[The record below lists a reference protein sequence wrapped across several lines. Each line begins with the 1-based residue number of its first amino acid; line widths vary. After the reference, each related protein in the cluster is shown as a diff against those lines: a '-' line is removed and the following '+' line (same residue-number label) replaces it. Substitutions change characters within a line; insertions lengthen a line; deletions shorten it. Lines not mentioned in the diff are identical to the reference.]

1 MNMCPPNY
9 RSSAAPDIDHY
20 IVQELRGHLETC
32 LMEGTQLF
40 VTDVDLTA
48 LVEDDRFY
56 YVLRSVPTFLKATN
70 PFKLLVS

>member
-1 MNMCPPNY
+1 
-9 RSSAAPDIDHY
+9 
-20 IVQELRGHLETC
+20 
-32 LMEGTQLF
+32 MEGTQLF

-70 PFKLLVS
+70 PFKLLVSNRGVRPSDRRPA

>member
-1 MNMCPPNY
+1 MMMKTD
-9 RSSAAPDIDHY
+9 RFT
-20 IVQELRGHLETC
+20 VQELRSHLETC

-56 YVLRSVPTFLKATN
+56 YVLRNVPMFLKSTN
-70 PFKLLVS
+70 PFKLQVSSHE

>member
-1 MNMCPPNY
+1 
-9 RSSAAPDIDHY
+9 
-20 IVQELRGHLETC
+20 
-32 LMEGTQLF
+32 MEGTQLF

-70 PFKLLVS
+70 PFKLLVSIINVCVLVIGDDKPRIAKQVFLPL